1 MLIFISL
8 CVAEAKLKNV
18 FCYCSG
24 FLPIER
30 TLAGKKQQNAPSD
43 DDWVD
48 GKTICR
54 YLGISPRTLQRLRSD
69 RVISYSS
76 LNHKLYYTLG
86 DIKRVLHERSVKR
99 CKE

>member
-1 MLIFISL
+1 M
-8 CVAEAKLKNV
+8 NV
-18 FCYCSG
+18 IIIGSKAYKELVG
-24 FLPIER
+24 RIEKIER
-30 TLAGKKQQNAPSD
+30 ALAGKKQQNAPSD

>member
-1 MLIFISL
+1 MKVIIIGSKAYKELVERI
-8 CVAEAKLKNV
+8 EK
-18 FCYCSG
+18 
-24 FLPIER
+24 IER

-54 YLGISPRTLQRLRSD
+54 YLGISPRTLQRLRSE
-69 RVISYSS
+69 RVISYSA
-76 LNHKLYYTLG
+76 LNHKRYYTLG
-86 DIKRVLHERSVKR
+86 EIKRVLQERSVTR

>member
-1 MLIFISL
+1 MKVIIIGSKAYKELVGRI
-8 CVAEAKLKNV
+8 EK
-18 FCYCSG
+18 
-24 FLPIER
+24 IER

-54 YLGISPRTLQRLRSD
+54 YLGISPRTLQRLRSE
-69 RVISYSS
+69 RVIFYSA
-76 LNHKLYYTLG
+76 LNHKRYYTLG
-86 DIKRVLHERSVKR
+86 EIKRVLQERSVTR

>member
-1 MLIFISL
+1 M
-8 CVAEAKLKNV
+8 NV
-18 FCYCSG
+18 IIIGSKAYKELVG
-24 FLPIER
+24 RIEKIER

-76 LNHKLYYTLG
+76 LNHKLYYTFG